1 MLTEQFMTTPASVAL
16 HSELVRM
23 IETSAAKKIEIR
35 KKINKNKKKSRS
47 TITEQSRYAKLNHL
61 KAVAVTLTYSD
72 RNEYSKKNITAFINN
87 LRRILKNYGCSF
99 PYVWTLEYASHLHYH
114 LILWLPRDFILEKKR
129 LSTLWKWGSTWI
141 ESCKSPIGWGRYI
154 SKFDCLEKLP
164 RGARSFGSGGLD
176 KVGRTAVARAGLPQ
190 WLIKLLPKD
199 EYAVPCSGGGRVNP
213 STGEIF
219 RSPYVWTPRGCVL
232 RKSIKKD
239 GGSVGE
245 ELGHRKTNSLELVSR
260 SSAKKNY
267 VPQYARVL
275 PEYI

>member
-1 MLTEQFMTTPASVAL
+1 MLSQEFMTTPASVAR

-47 TITEQSRYAKLNHL
+47 NIKEQSRYAKLNHL
-61 KAVAVTLTYSD
+61 RAVAVTLTYSD
-72 RNEYSKKNITAFINN
+72 KKEYSTKNITAFINN

-114 LILWLPRDFILEKKR
+114 LILWLPRDFKLEKER
-129 LSTLWKWGSTWI
+129 LSKLWKWGGTWI
-141 ESCKSPIGWGRYI
+141 ESCESVTGWSRYI
-154 SKFDCLEKLP
+154 AKFDGIEKLP
-164 RGARSFGSGGLD
+164 KGARSFGSGGLD

-219 RSPYVWTPRGCVL
+219 LSPYVWTPKGIVR
-232 RKSIKKD
+232 RESIKKD
-239 GGSVGE
+239 NGDG
-245 ELGHRKTNSLELVSR
+245 RRDLEGTFTLERERTGCYS
-260 SSAKKNY
+260 
-267 VPQYARVL
+267 
-275 PEYI
+275 

>member
-1 MLTEQFMTTPASVAL
+1 MLSQEFMTTSASVAQ

-47 TITEQSRYAKLNHL
+47 TVKEQSRYAKLNHL

-87 LRRILKNYGCSF
+87 LRRTLKTYGCSL
-99 PYVWTLEYASHLHYH
+99 PYLWALESASHLHYH
-114 LILWLPRDFILEKKR
+114 LILWLPSDFKLEKER
-129 LSTLWKWGSTWI
+129 LSKWWKWGSTWI

-190 WLIKLLPKD
+190 WLIKLLPEGK
-199 EYAVPCSGGGRVNP
+199 YAVPCSGGGYVNS

-219 RSPYVWTPRGCVL
+219 LSPYVWTPKGIVR
-232 RKSIKKD
+232 RESIKKD
-239 GGSVGE
+239 NGDGRRDPEG
-245 ELGHRKTNSLELVSR
+245 TFTLERERTGCYS
-260 SSAKKNY
+260 
-267 VPQYARVL
+267 
-275 PEYI
+275 